1 MQPSAKSRLL
11 STSKLDVR
19 LTVFRFLDDPEMQQ
33 ISVEEEGYEHWL
45 PQITKY
51 IFENRIGSLA
61 YECQTIEEEG
71 RYAAMETGEQVQEIE
86 EDKLEAIYRS
96 VNWSR
101 DNQEN
106 SPKRAKF
113 FEDRRLS
120 DTMGGPESIMMKS
133 ISNFEAIYEEMD

>member
-1 MQPSAKSRLL
+1 MSSKMQPSAR
-11 STSKLDVR
+11 SKLPSISKLGVR

-33 ISVEEEGYEHWL
+33 INVEEEGYEHWL

-101 DNQEN
+101 DN
-106 SPKRAKF
+106 
-113 FEDRRLS
+113 
-120 DTMGGPESIMMKS
+120 
-133 ISNFEAIYEEMD
+133 